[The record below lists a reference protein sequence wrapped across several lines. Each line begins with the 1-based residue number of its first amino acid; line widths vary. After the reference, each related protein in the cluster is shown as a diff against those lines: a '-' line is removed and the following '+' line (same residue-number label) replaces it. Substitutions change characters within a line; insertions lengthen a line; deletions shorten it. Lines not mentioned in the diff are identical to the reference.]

1 VLDNLIYVDLKWLV
15 TTTLPAS
22 AAARKQHLAADPPT
36 RALKNPNI
44 RRSAPMADSDH
55 GTVREYGKRIDFGK
69 TAADYGRFRA
79 GYPAEL
85 YRRLAAFGI
94 GMHGQR
100 VLDLAT
106 GTGFLSREFARRGC
120 RVTGLDLSVPLMLEA
135 RRIDLETHIAANYV
149 RSRVEVLPFRETT
162 FDLVTAGQAWHWFER
177 HRAATEAYRVLRPGG
192 ALLIAHFDW
201 VGLPGN
207 VVEAT
212 EALIVKHNPAWKLG
226 GGTPGIYPH
235 WPRDVALAG
244 FREIET
250 FSFDVMAPYT
260 HEAWRGRIRASAG
273 IAAQLA
279 PERVEAFDHELAEM
293 LSARF
298 PQDPM
303 DVHHR
308 TFALVC
314 YRN

>member
-1 VLDNLIYVDLKWLV
+1 
-15 TTTLPAS
+15 
-22 AAARKQHLAADPPT
+22 
-36 RALKNPNI
+36 
-44 RRSAPMADSDH
+44 MADLESSK
-55 GTVREYGKRIDFGK
+55 VREYGKRIDFGK

-85 YRRLAAFGI
+85 YQRLAAFGI
-94 GMHGQR
+94 GVHGQR

-135 RRIDLETHIAANYV
+135 QRIDLEMQVASNYV
-149 RSRVEVLPFRETT
+149 RSRVEALPFRETM
-162 FDLVTAGQAWHWFER
+162 FDLVTAGQAWHWFDR
-177 HRAATEAYRVLRPGG
+177 RRAATEAYRVLRPGG

-201 VGLPGN
+201 LGLPGN

-212 EALIVKHNPAWKLG
+212 EALVVKHNPEWKLG

-235 WPRDVALAG
+235 WPRDVAVAG

-260 HEAWRGRIRASAG
+260 HEGWRGRIRASAG
-273 IAAQLA
+273 IAAQLSSKQ
-279 PERVEAFDHELAEM
+279 VETFDHELAE
-293 LSARF
+293 LLATHF
-298 PQDPM
+298 PKDPM
-303 DVHHR
+303 GVHHR

-314 YRN
+314 RRN

>member
-1 VLDNLIYVDLKWLV
+1 MLILIAYYNYFIGISCGQKVRLHRGPSDATLMNSDL
-15 TTTLPAS
+15 
-22 AAARKQHLAADPPT
+22 
-36 RALKNPNI
+36 NP
-44 RRSAPMADSDH
+44 SAPTTDLDGGA
-55 GTVREYGKRIDFGK
+55 VREYGKRIDFGK

-85 YRRLAAFGI
+85 YRRLEAFGI
-94 GMHGQR
+94 GTAGQR

-120 RVTGLDLSVPLMLEA
+120 RVTGLDLSMALMLEA
-135 RRIDLETHIAANYV
+135 HRLDHDAAVASNYV
-149 RSRVEVLPFRETT
+149 RGRVEELPFAEGA
-162 FDLVTAGQAWHWFER
+162 FDLASAGQAWHWFNR
-177 HRAATEAYRVLRPGG
+177 KRAAAEAYRVLRPGG

-212 EALIVKHNPAWKLG
+212 EALIVKHNPEWKLG

-235 WPRDVALAG
+235 WPRDVAIAG
-244 FREIET
+244 FHEIET

-260 HEAWRGRIRASAG
+260 HEGWRGRIRASAG
-273 IAAQLA
+273 ISAQLP
-279 PERVEAFDHELAEM
+279 PEQVQAFDLELAD
-293 LSARF
+293 LLAKDF

-303 DVHHR
+303 GVHHR

-314 YRN
+314 RRT

>member
-1 VLDNLIYVDLKWLV
+1 MVDLDGK
-15 TTTLPAS
+15 
-22 AAARKQHLAADPPT
+22 
-36 RALKNPNI
+36 I
-44 RRSAPMADSDH
+44 RD
-55 GTVREYGKRIDFGK
+55 YGRRIDFGK

-79 GYPAEL
+79 GYPADL
-85 YRRLAAFGI
+85 YRRLEAFGI
-94 GMHGQR
+94 GVAGQR

-106 GTGFLSREFARRGC
+106 GTGFLCRELARRGC
-120 RVTGLDLSVPLMLEA
+120 RVTGIDLSMPLVLEA
-135 RRIDLETHIAANYV
+135 RRLDQNTQVASSYV
-149 RSRVEVLPFRETT
+149 RSRVEALPFHKGA

-177 HRAATEAYRVLRPGG
+177 GRAAAEAYRVLRPRG

-212 EALIVKHNPAWKLG
+212 EALIVRHNPEWKLG

-235 WPRDVALAG
+235 WPRDVAVAG
-244 FREIET
+244 FQDIET

-260 HEAWRGRIRASAG
+260 HEGWRGRIRASAG
-273 IAAQLA
+273 IAAQL
-279 PERVEAFDHELAEM
+279 PPDGVEAFDQELAE
-293 LSARF
+293 LLAARF

-303 DVHHR
+303 KVHHR

-314 YRN
+314 RRD

>member
-1 VLDNLIYVDLKWLV
+1 
-15 TTTLPAS
+15 
-22 AAARKQHLAADPPT
+22 
-36 RALKNPNI
+36 
-44 RRSAPMADSDH
+44 MADLD
-55 GTVREYGKRIDFGK
+55 GGKIRDYGKRIDFGK

-85 YRRLAAFGI
+85 YRRLEAFGF
-94 GMHGQR
+94 GVAGQR

-106 GTGFLSREFARRGC
+106 GTGFLSRELARRGC
-120 RVTGLDLSVPLMLEA
+120 HVTGLDLSTALMLEA
-135 RRIDLETHIAANYV
+135 QRLDRETQVASNYV
-149 RSRVEVLPFRETT
+149 RSRVEALPFREAA

-177 HRAATEAYRVLRPGG
+177 KCAAAEAYRVLRPGG

-207 VVEAT
+207 IVEAT
-212 EALIVKHNPAWKLG
+212 EALIVKHNPEWKLG

-235 WPRDVALAG
+235 WPRDVAIAG

-250 FSFDVMAPYT
+250 FTFDVTAPYT
-260 HEAWRGRIRASAG
+260 HEGWRGRIRASAG
-273 IAAQLA
+273 IAAQLS
-279 PERVEAFDHELAEM
+279 PDRVEAFDRELAE
-293 LSARF
+293 LLANRF

-303 DVHHR
+303 GVHHR

-314 YRN
+314 RHD

>member
-1 VLDNLIYVDLKWLV
+1 
-15 TTTLPAS
+15 
-22 AAARKQHLAADPPT
+22 
-36 RALKNPNI
+36 
-44 RRSAPMADSDH
+44 MADLHSSK
-55 GTVREYGKRIDFGK
+55 VREYGQRIDFGK
-69 TAADYGRFRA
+69 TAADYSRFRS

-85 YRRLAAFGI
+85 YRRLENFGI
-94 GMHGQR
+94 AVAGQR

-120 RVTGLDLSVPLMLEA
+120 HVTGIDLALPLMLEA
-135 RRIDLETHIAANYV
+135 QHLNHEARLATNYV
-149 RSRVEVLPFRETT
+149 RSRAEVLPFRDGA

-177 HRAATEAYRVLRPGG
+177 ARAAAEAYRVLARGG

-212 EALIVKHNPAWKLG
+212 EALIVKHNPEWKLG

-235 WPRDVALAG
+235 WPRDVAVAG

-260 HEAWRGRIRASAG
+260 HEGWRGRIRASAG
-273 IAAQLA
+273 VAAQLS
-279 PERVEAFDHELAEM
+279 PERVEAFDQELAE
-293 LSARF
+293 LLAARF

-303 DVHHR
+303 GVHHR
-308 TFALVC
+308 SFALIC
-314 YRN
+314 RRN

>member
-1 VLDNLIYVDLKWLV
+1 MNSDL
-15 TTTLPAS
+15 
-22 AAARKQHLAADPPT
+22 
-36 RALKNPNI
+36 NP
-44 RRSAPMADSDH
+44 SAPTTDLD
-55 GTVREYGKRIDFGK
+55 GRKVRDYGKRIDFGK
-69 TAADYGRFRA
+69 TAVDYGRFRM

-85 YRRLAAFGI
+85 YRRLETFSIGAA
-94 GMHGQR
+94 GQR

-135 RRIDLETHIAANYV
+135 RRLDHDAQVSMNYV
-149 RSRVEVLPFRETT
+149 RAPAEVLPFRNGT
-162 FDLVTAGQAWHWFER
+162 FDLVMAGQAWHWFER
-177 HRAATEAYRVLRPGG
+177 RRAAAEAHRVLRPEG

-207 VVEAT
+207 VVQAT
-212 EALIVKHNPAWKLG
+212 EALIVKHNPEWKLG

-235 WPRDVALAG
+235 WPRDAAIAG

-260 HEAWRGRIRASAG
+260 HEGWRGRIRASAG
-273 IAAQLA
+273 IAAQLS
-279 PERVEAFDHELAEM
+279 PERVEAFDRELAD
-293 LSARF
+293 LLATRF

-303 DVHHR
+303 AVHHR
-308 TFALVC
+308 AFALVC
-314 YRN
+314 HRD

>member
-1 VLDNLIYVDLKWLV
+1 MATN
-15 TTTLPAS
+15 S
-22 AAARKQHLAADPPT
+22 NR
-36 RALKNPNI
+36 NP
-44 RRSAPMADSDH
+44 SAPTTDLD
-55 GTVREYGKRIDFGK
+55 GRTVREYGKQIDFGK

-85 YRRLAAFGI
+85 YRRLEAFGL
-94 GMHGQR
+94 GLAGQR

-120 RVTGLDLSVPLMLEA
+120 LVAGLDLSMPLMIESRRLDGEA
-135 RRIDLETHIAANYV
+135 QVASNYL
-149 RSRVEVLPFRETT
+149 RGRVEELPFHDDV

-177 HRAATEAYRVLRPGG
+177 KRAAAEAYRVLRPGG

-212 EALIVKHNPAWKLG
+212 EALIVKHNPEWKLG
-226 GGTPGIYPH
+226 GGTPGIYPY
-235 WPRDVALAG
+235 WPRDVAIAG
-244 FREIET
+244 FHEIET

-260 HEAWRGRIRASAG
+260 HEGWRGRIRASAG
-273 IAAQLA
+273 IAARLP
-279 PERVEAFDHELAEM
+279 PERVVAFDRELAE
-293 LSARF
+293 LLAERF
-298 PQDPM
+298 LEDPM
-303 DVHHR
+303 KVHHR

-314 YRN
+314 RR